1 MPEASLTETVSFALS
16 YVCKAHRN
24 AMDRMIADLGLYAGQ
39 EVILKHLWQDNGQT
53 QTQLAEK
60 ARVQPATMSK
70 VLSRMQEAGLV
81 ERRTDAEDSRVTRVY
96 LTARSDALQTAM
108 KQVWAE
114 MEAQITR
121 NMTPEECALLRRL
134 LLQVQENLNR

>member
-96 LTARSDALQTAM
+96 LTARSEALQTAM